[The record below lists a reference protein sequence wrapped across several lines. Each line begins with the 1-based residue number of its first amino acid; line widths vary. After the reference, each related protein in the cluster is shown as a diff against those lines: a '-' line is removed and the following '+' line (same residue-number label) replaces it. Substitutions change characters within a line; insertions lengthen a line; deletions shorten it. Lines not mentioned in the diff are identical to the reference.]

1 MARVFLLLGGNRGDR
16 LELLKSAKTQIAQRI
31 GKIEKESSVYETEPW
46 GFEDASLFLN
56 QLLEIQT
63 DMEAERL
70 LEIALSIEASLGRH
84 RSEQG
89 YTGRTMDIDIL
100 FYNSLVLSSKKL
112 SIPHPRVHLRR
123 FALEPLNEIAKD
135 LRHPILDKS
144 MSELL
149 TECQDQQRVQVY
161 TGD

>member
-1 MARVFLLLGGNRGDR
+1 M
-16 LELLKSAKTQIAQRI
+16 ELLKSAKTQIAQRI